1 MGKPKTANAKK
12 AAAKPAAKTAT
23 KPAVKG
29 AAKLATKPAKP
40 AAKPAASLPSVP
52 TPPPVA
58 GSQDAYDT
66 YLPSA
71 TALAASAVVPFRTD
85 ASLAYH
91 NVSTGVASLLA
102 RQADAE
108 GLPGIDVASL
118 SALPDQCLALAYAA
132 GLALQANGGSNGAV
146 ATLFAQASALR
157 RKLFNGADALVD
169 AGLLPATNVAALHAG
184 KGKLDAANDLVGLAG
199 LFTKNAAAIR
209 GKTAVTAAEVAQ
221 AAQLGSQLQA
231 MLAPKGAKKQRSADA
246 ASAADVRD
254 RMWTLVKQG
263 HDALWRACAYLY
275 GPEEIDARV
284 PPLQSHAATTSNRK
298 KGNAAKKASAGSA
311 SSGASAAKSAGAAG
325 ATPAS

>member
-1 MGKPKTANAKK
+1 
-12 AAAKPAAKTAT
+12 
-23 KPAVKG
+23 
-29 AAKLATKPAKP
+29 
-40 AAKPAASLPSVP
+40 
-52 TPPPVA
+52 VA

-66 YLPSA
+66 YLPAAS
-71 TALAASAVVPFRTD
+71 ALAASAVLPFRTD

-108 GLPGIDVASL
+108 ALPGIDVASL

-132 GLALQANGGSNGAV
+132 GLALQANGGSDGAV

-231 MLAPKGAKKQRSADA
+231 MLAPTGAKKQRGADA
-246 ASAADVRD
+246 ASTANVRD

-275 GPEEIDARV
+275 GHQEIDARV

-298 KGNAAKKASAGSA
+298 KANAAKKAAAG
-311 SSGASAAKSAGAAG
+311 SGASASSATKIAGATG